1 MALSGPRAVGVGRQP
16 APQALALPRWVTP
29 WPQDVTH
36 CGLCPLGPPS
46 EPLASFRGSGVG
58 GALCWLATGAGWAES
73 AFLVNGCFPTE
84 LESNQGNFRLKVVLE
99 AKTWPT
105 GE

>member
-1 MALSGPRAVGVGRQP
+1 MAA
-16 APQALALPRWVTP
+16 
-29 WPQDVTH
+29 
-36 CGLCPLGPPS
+36 
-46 EPLASFRGSGVG
+46 
-58 GALCWLATGAGWAES
+58 GAGWAES
-73 AFLVNGCFPTE
+73 AFLVNGYFPTE